1 MAAST
6 GVAAGHKL
14 TPVHSQT
21 TRCSFLRALFARIGV
36 LFATKHTTI
45 AGCARFDFS
54 SLNRFEDKMD
64 RVLCSAYVGDMIRID
79 LTRLSLSLAL
89 LGELITLAVHP
100 RTRERLLAIF
110 RIAQGDSAATVCRE
124 LQRDHHTVLKWAHD
138 VSSGGP
144 SALVYKHSGGT
155 PSQLCSLAPLLVD
168 VVEESWSLAALSRVK
183 KNANA
188 PVQFDIAQEHSATQQ
203 TDLVTTQ

>member
-1 MAAST
+1 
-6 GVAAGHKL
+6 
-14 TPVHSQT
+14 
-21 TRCSFLRALFARIGV
+21 
-36 LFATKHTTI
+36 
-45 AGCARFDFS
+45 
-54 SLNRFEDKMD
+54 
-64 RVLCSAYVGDMIRID
+64 MIRID
-79 LTRLSLSLAL
+79 LTRWSLSLAL
-89 LGELITLAVHP
+89 LGELITMAVHP

-183 KNANA
+183 KKRQRSGS
-188 PVQFDIAQEHSATQQ
+188 VRHSARAQRDTA
-203 TDLVTTQ
+203 DRSGNDSVSYS

>member
-1 MAAST
+1 MT
-6 GVAAGHKL
+6 PKDKL
-14 TPVHSQT
+14 D
-21 TRCSFLRALFARIGV
+21 RA
-36 LFATKHTTI
+36 
-45 AGCARFDFS
+45 
-54 SLNRFEDKMD
+54 
-64 RVLCSAYVGDMIRID
+64 LCSAYVGVMIRID
-79 LTRLSLSLAL
+79 LTRFSLSLAL

-138 VSSGGP
+138 FHLGGP

-168 VVEESWSLAALSRVK
+168 VVEESCSLAALSRLQK
-183 KNANA
+183 KH
-188 PVQFDIAQEHSATQQ
+188 QRSGSARQSGRRRRHQ
-203 TDLVTTQ
+203 ADRSGNDSSSNS